1 MIPYLFQLTN
11 IVGPI
16 VYWAAAVLLV
26 MVSLCC
32 AAFALRFPRR
42 PLVYISGGTLAGALA
57 VLSIP
62 GPSAPPLVHVL
73 LGIASLALAIV
84 GGGPAAQLVL
94 ALASRGSVAAG
105 AHGGIVVAD
114 REDTPRF
121 GGTHEVLRGGT
132 HEVLRGG
139 TTIGFLERLAIA
151 GSVMAGFP
159 TALAVIIAIKGV
171 GRFTELDAPEARER
185 FIIGTLV
192 SFSWACACA
201 GIVLLAAR

>member
-1 MIPYLFQLTN
+1 MIPPYLFQIITV
-11 IVGPI
+11 IGPLL
-16 VYWAAAVLLV
+16 YWAAALLLV
-26 MVSLCC
+26 MVGLCC
-32 AAFALRFPRR
+32 AAFALRIPRR
-42 PLVYISGGTLAGALA
+42 PLVYVSAGALA
-57 VLSIP
+57 VAIAVVSVP

-105 AHGGIVVAD
+105 VHGGIVVAD
-114 REDTPRF
+114 REDTPQF
-121 GGTHEVLRGGT
+121 GGT

-159 TALAVIIAIKGV
+159 TALAIIIAIKGV

>member
-1 MIPYLFQLTN
+1 MIPPYLFQIITV
-11 IVGPI
+11 IGPL
-16 VYWAAAVLLV
+16 VYWAAALLLV
-26 MVSLCC
+26 MVGLCC

-42 PLVYISGGTLAGALA
+42 PLVYVSAGALA
-57 VLSIP
+57 VAIAVVSIP

-105 AHGGIVVAD
+105 VHGGIVVAD
-114 REDTPRF
+114 REDTPQF
-121 GGTHEVLRGGT
+121 GGT

-159 TALAVIIAIKGV
+159 TALAIIIAIKGV

>member
-1 MIPYLFQLTN
+1 
-11 IVGPI
+11 
-16 VYWAAAVLLV
+16 
-26 MVSLCC
+26 
-32 AAFALRFPRR
+32 
-42 PLVYISGGTLAGALA
+42 
-57 VLSIP
+57 
-62 GPSAPPLVHVL
+62 VHVL

-105 AHGGIVVAD
+105 VHGGIVVAD
-114 REDTPRF
+114 REDTPQF
-121 GGTHEVLRGGT
+121 GGT

-159 TALAVIIAIKGV
+159 TALAIIIAIKGV

>member
-1 MIPYLFQLTN
+1 MIPPYLFQIITV
-11 IVGPI
+11 IGPL
-16 VYWAAAVLLV
+16 VYWAAVLLLV
-26 MVSLCC
+26 MVGLCC

-42 PLVYISGGTLAGALA
+42 PLVYVSAGALA
-57 VLSIP
+57 VAIAVVSVP

-105 AHGGIVVAD
+105 VHGGIVVAD
-114 REDTPRF
+114 REDTPQF
-121 GGTHEVLRGGT
+121 GGT

-159 TALAVIIAIKGV
+159 TALAIIIAIKGV

>member
-1 MIPYLFQLTN
+1 MIPPYLFQISTV
-11 IVGPI
+11 IGPLL
-16 VYWAAAVLLV
+16 YWAAALLLV
-26 MVSLCC
+26 MVALCC

-42 PLVYISGGTLAGALA
+42 PLVYVSAGALA
-57 VLSIP
+57 VAIAVVSIP

-105 AHGGIVVAD
+105 VHGGIVVAD
-114 REDTPRF
+114 REDTPQF
-121 GGTHEVLRGGT
+121 GGT

-159 TALAVIIAIKGV
+159 TALAIIIAIKGV

>member
-1 MIPYLFQLTN
+1 MIPPYLFQIITV
-11 IVGPI
+11 IGPLL
-16 VYWAAAVLLV
+16 YWAAALLLV
-26 MVSLCC
+26 MVGLCC

-42 PLVYISGGTLAGALA
+42 PLVYVSAGALA
-57 VLSIP
+57 VAIAVVSVP

-105 AHGGIVVAD
+105 VHGGIVVAD
-114 REDTPRF
+114 REDTPQF
-121 GGTHEVLRGGT
+121 GGT

-159 TALAVIIAIKGV
+159 TALAIIIAIKGV

>member
-132 HEVLRGG
+132 
-139 TTIGFLERLAIA
+139 TIGFLERLAIA

>member
-1 MIPYLFQLTN
+1 MSPYFFQ
-11 IVGPI
+11 IVSILGSFS
-16 VYWAAAVLLV
+16 YWAAALLLV

-42 PLVYISGGTLAGALA
+42 PLVYASAGALAVALA

-73 LGIASLALAIV
+73 LGIAGLALAIV
-84 GGGPAAQLVL
+84 GGGPAAQLIL

-105 AHGGIVVAD
+105 AHGGIVVPD
-114 REDTPRF
+114 REDTPQF
-121 GGTHEVLRGGT
+121 GGA

-159 TALAVIIAIKGV
+159 TALAIIIAIKGV

-185 FIIGTLV
+185 FIIGTLM

-201 GIVLLAAR
+201 GITLLASR